1 MRQKYGQN
9 FLVNR
14 GVIDKICDAAAG
26 LSRGKILVEI
36 GPGRGALTAGLLARG
51 ARDLRLIEIDP
62 EMVKI
67 LRASLPGGAGVNIFE
82 TDFLG
87 FDLNSL
93 PRGGKFFVSNLPYIS
108 AAEILDK
115 VLEAPDFAGAIF
127 MFQREMAR
135 RITAARGGEF
145 YGPLSLLSQAR
156 ANIKSLCRVS
166 PGSFSPPP
174 KVESEVLIFTPERK
188 IPSEKFPAFKKIVN
202 AAFAHKRK
210 NILNSLSESLELE
223 KPALADAL
231 ERAGIDANAR
241 AQETG
246 FEDYLNFLE
255 VARKSSKLL
264 I

>member
-14 GVIDKICDAAAG
+14 GVIDKICGAAVN

-36 GPGRGALTAGLLARG
+36 GPGRGALTAGLLERG
-51 ARDLRLIEIDP
+51 ARGLQLVEIDP

-67 LRASLPGGAGVNIFE
+67 LRASLPAGADINIFE
-82 TDFLG
+82 KDFLD
-87 FDLNSL
+87 FNLNLL
-93 PRGGKFFVSNLPYIS
+93 PRGDKFFMGNLPYIA

-115 VLEAPDFAGAIF
+115 VLAEENLSGAVF

-135 RITAARGGEF
+135 RITAARGREF

-156 ANIKSLCRVS
+156 ANIESLCRVS
-166 PGSFSPPP
+166 PGSFNPPP
-174 KVESEVLIFTPERK
+174 KVESEVLVFTPERK
-188 IPSEKFPAFKKIVN
+188 IPPAEFPVFKKIVN

-210 NILNSLSESLELE
+210 NILNSLTENL
-223 KPALADAL
+223 KVDKTALAETL
-231 ERAGIDANAR
+231 SRAKIAPNAR
-241 AQETG
+241 AQELA

-255 VARKSSKLL
+255 AVPAYSKLL